1 MSYMFSPIH
10 KIYPVFEYEKIEQ
23 NAEDENVTMS
33 TYSRF
38 WDVVW
43 DVVWFVVYLVIQM
56 SMGYIYLFVMRRF
69 EVHKI
74 VTGTL
79 IYPIV
84 LLNYAGAE
92 VSKSLLSQIYPT
104 RIKFVLMMLSAEIL
118 ILSLVVWHDLFWN

>member
-1 MSYMFSPIH
+1 MSHMSVPIR
-10 KIYPVFEYEKIEQ
+10 KIIPVFEYEEIPQ
-23 NAEDENVTMS
+23 HTDASDTTS
-33 TYSRF
+33 TYSPS
-38 WDVVW
+38 WDI
-43 DVVWFVVYLVIQM
+43 FKFFLHLMLGYGYL
-56 SMGYIYLFVMRRF
+56 SLLYYF